1 MAWRTLMTPIF
12 APAADEPAA
21 PCARNAPAPKTQA
34 ATITKVQGTKV
45 KGTAH
50 CNVFRN
56 DPGRAEANIL
66 EFTVFSFFRVA

>member
-12 APAADEPAA
+12 VPAGEEPAA
-21 PCARNAPAPKTQA
+21 PCARNVPAPNTQA
-34 ATITKVQGTKV
+34 ATITKV